1 MSPSERRF
9 TAFVIP
15 HTHWDRE
22 WYQPFKVFQ
31 ARLVDVIDSALDLLD
46 DPAYRRFTL
55 DGQAAVLEDYLALR
69 PEREGD
75 LRRHVQAGRLRI
87 GPWYVLADEFLVSPE
102 SLIRNLLVGGRVS
115 RRFGD
120 PLPVCYTPDP
130 FGHISQ
136 LPLFAD
142 GFGLP
147 AIVFERGLG
156 DEGERLRGE
165 FVWVAADGK
174 TEVFTA
180 HLIGTY
186 SGATALGHVDWELTD
201 AYDDDRAMGHLRAAL
216 YGVQGDEVADLPEW
230 FRASLERVHGGLTAH
245 ATGSALILLNGS
257 DHLFPQPNLPEVLR
271 RASQAFP
278 EIEFVQ
284 GDVEEFVTEARRTAA
299 GLERFQGEFR
309 GSRYQHILAGVLSA
323 RLYLKREN
331 QACQTALEQYAEPL
345 SALAW
350 WASGRHQ
357 DALLREAWRLLLLNH
372 PHDSI
377 CGCSVDAV
385 HREML
390 TRFEN
395 VRQLGDDVCR
405 RAFALLGGRRPS
417 NIQEVHATAKD
428 AITVFDPLPFARRAV
443 VRHELDLPA
452 GEAAGLAVLDASG
465 RALNAQVTVTPGFA
479 PGQSSVRVD
488 HVVIDVL
495 ADLEPLGL
503 TNLFLARAVSGSG
516 SSPGELEQPAARLAA
531 DAAANP
537 HASTDTSDTAAMAAS
552 LVAATDG
559 HDGIRLENGHVTVSV
574 SSGGAVTLFE
584 RATGERYALN
594 LRFEDQGD
602 AGDEYDFSPVPGDT
616 PAYFSAPCRPP
627 RLLTNGPVVA
637 GARLEYDLTLPEHLS
652 DDRMRRAGSVSLPIT
667 LDLTLHADDPLLR
680 VSASFDN
687 TASDH
692 RLRLRLDTGA
702 ITETVWADG
711 HFDTLE
717 RPVRPALGAD
727 WFQVPPPTN
736 HQRRFVAVSSAGRG
750 LAVLNRGLPEYE
762 AFHGEGGTELAVTLV
777 RSVGWLSRSDLLSRP
792 QGAGP
797 LLPTPEAQCL
807 GAHHCELAIYPF
819 AGPWWDTDLLR
830 HAQAFAAPPLTA
842 PGSSSGAGPGL
853 LRVDGPFD
861 LSAVKR
867 SEERESLIV
876 RVANPSPVPASGRLR
891 FGRPVR
897 AVYATRL
904 DETRLDE
911 TRLDEAR
918 VVEARLADL
927 DAASDLPLQLGPRSV
942 ASFEFVP
949 GEGVMPSIE
958 RG

>member
-1 MSPSERRF
+1 MPPSERRF
-9 TAFVIP
+9 TAFVVP

-69 PEREGD
+69 PEREAD

-102 SLIRNLLVGGRVS
+102 ALIRNLLAGGRVS

-120 PLPVCYTPDP
+120 PLPVCYTPDS
-130 FGHISQ
+130 FGHVSQ
-136 LPLFAD
+136 LPLFAA

-165 FVWVAADGK
+165 FVWVAADGE

-230 FRASLERVHGGLTAH
+230 FRASLERVRGGLTAH

-257 DHLFPQPNLPEVLR
+257 DHLFPQPNLPEVLQK
-271 RASQAFP
+271 ASATFP
-278 EIEFVQ
+278 DIEFVQ

-331 QACQTALEQYAEPL
+331 QACQTVLEQYAEPL

-357 DALLREAWRLLLLNH
+357 DTLLREAWKLLLLNH

-395 VRQLGDDVCR
+395 VRQLGGDVCR
-405 RAFALLGGRRPS
+405 RAFALLGGRKPS

-428 AITVFDPLPFARRAV
+428 AFTIFDPLPFTRRAV

-452 GEAAGLAVLDASG
+452 GAATGLVVLDAND

-488 HVVIDVL
+488 HVAIEVL

-503 TNLFLARAVSGSG
+503 TNLFLARAGSG
-516 SSPGELEQPAARLAA
+516 SSAAKVEPPASSAATGAARAPGATEAPAAPL
-531 DAAANP
+531 
-537 HASTDTSDTAAMAAS
+537 T
-552 LVAATDG
+552 ATDG
-559 HDGIRLENGHVTVSV
+559 PDGVRLENAHVSV
-574 SSGGAVTLFE
+574 SVSPGGAVELLD
-584 RATGERYALN
+584 RRTGERYALN
-594 LRFEDQGD
+594 LRLEDQGD
-602 AGDEYDFSPVPGDT
+602 AGDEYDFSPVRGDK
-616 PAYFSAPCRPP
+616 PAFVSMPRTAP
-627 RLLTNGPVVA
+627 RLIASGPVVA
-637 GARLEYDLTLPEHLS
+637 GARLEYALTLPERLT
-652 DDRMRRAGSVSLPIT
+652 DDRSSRTGSVSLPVT
-667 LDLTLHADDPLLR
+667 LDLTIHADDPLLR
-680 VSASFDN
+680 VNAGFDN

-692 RLRLRLDTGA
+692 RLRLRLATGTV
-702 ITETVWADG
+702 TETVWADG

-717 RPVRPALGAD
+717 RTVRPVGGAD

-736 HQRRFVAVSSAGRG
+736 HQRRFVAVSGAGRG

-762 AFHGEGGTELAVTLV
+762 AFHGKDGTELAVTLV
-777 RSVGWLSRSDLLSRP
+777 RSVGWLSRTDLVSRP

-797 LLPTPEAQCL
+797 LLPAPEAQCL
-807 GAHHCELAIYPF
+807 GAHVCELAVYPF
-819 AGPWWDTDLLR
+819 SGPWWESDLLK
-830 HAQAFAAPPLTA
+830 HAQAFIAPPLTT

-867 SEERESLIV
+867 SEERQSLIV
-876 RVANPSPVPASGRLR
+876 RVANPGPVAAAGRLR
-891 FGRPVR
+891 FGSAVR
-897 AVYATRL
+897 AVYSTRL
-904 DETRLDE
+904 DETRLE
-911 TRLDEAR
+911 ELGAI
-918 VVEARLADL
+918 
-927 DAASDLPLQLGPRSV
+927 SDLPLQLGPRSV

-949 GEGVMPSIE
+949 GEGVMPSTV

>member
-1 MSPSERRF
+1 MPTADRPRF
-9 TAFVIP
+9 TAFVVP

-31 ARLVDVIDSALDLLD
+31 ARLVDVIDAALDLLG

-55 DGQAAVLEDYLALR
+55 DGQAAVLEDYLAMR
-69 PEREGD
+69 PEREED
-75 LRRHVQAGRLRI
+75 LRRYVQAGRLRI

-102 SLIRNLLVGGRVS
+102 ALVRNLLVGGRVS

-120 PLPVCYTPDP
+120 PLPVCYTPDS
-130 FGHISQ
+130 FGHVSQ
-136 LPLFAD
+136 LPLIAA

-165 FVWVAADGK
+165 FVWVAADGE
-174 TEVFTA
+174 TGVFTA

-201 AYDDDRAMGHLRAAL
+201 AYDDERAMGHLRAAL

-230 FRASLERVHGGLTAH
+230 FRASLERVGGGLTAH

-257 DHLFPQPNLPEVLR
+257 DHLFPQPNLPQVLR
-271 RASQAFP
+271 KASEAFP

-345 SALAW
+345 AALAW
-350 WASGRHQ
+350 WASGRHP
-357 DALLREAWRLLLLNH
+357 DALLREAWKLLLLNH

-428 AITVFDPLPFARRAV
+428 AFTVFDPLPFPRRAV

-452 GEAAGLAVLDASG
+452 GEASELTVLDVRG
-465 RALNAQVTVTPGFA
+465 RALSAQVTVTPGFA

-488 HVVIDVL
+488 HVTIDVL

-503 TNLFLARAVSGSG
+503 TNLLLARAGSATTATGTNPTAPVS
-516 SSPGELEQPAARLAA
+516 P
-531 DAAANP
+531 DATRAFRDAGAP
-537 HASTDTSDTAAMAAS
+537 S
-552 LVAATDG
+552 ATVSATEGPDG
-559 HDGIRLENGHVTVSV
+559 LRLENDLVSV
-574 SSGGAVTLFE
+574 TIRGDGDVEL
-584 RATGERYALN
+584 RARRSGERYALK
-594 LRFEDQGD
+594 LRLEDQAD
-602 AGDEYDFSPVPGDT
+602 AGDEYDFSPVPGDG
-616 PAYFSAPCRPP
+616 PAYFSDPCRPP
-627 RLLTNGPVVA
+627 RLVTSGPVVA
-637 GARLEYDLTLPEHLS
+637 SARLEYALELPERLS
-652 DDRMRRAGSVSLPIT
+652 DDRAGRTGRVTLPVT

-680 VSASFDN
+680 VSVGFTN

-692 RLRLRLDTGA
+692 RLRLRLATG
-702 ITETVWADG
+702 TPSETVWADG
-711 HFDTLE
+711 HFDVLE
-717 RPVRPALGAD
+717 RTVRPVGGLG
-727 WFQVPPPTN
+727 WFQTPPPTN
-736 HQRRFVAVSSAGRG
+736 HQRRFVAVSGAGRG
-750 LAVLNRGLPEYE
+750 LAVLDRGLPEYE
-762 AFHGEGGTELAVTLV
+762 AFNGEGGTELAVTLV
-777 RSVGWLSRSDLLSRP
+777 RSVGWLSRTDLLSRP

-807 GAHHCELAIYPF
+807 GEHRCELAVYPF
-819 AGPWWDTDLLR
+819 SGPWWESDLLR
-830 HAQAFAAPPLTA
+830 RAQEFTAPPLTA
-842 PGSSSGAGPGL
+842 PGASAGAGAGL
-853 LRVDGPFD
+853 LRVEGPFD

-867 SEERESLIV
+867 SEERQSLIV
-876 RVANPSPVPASGRLR
+876 RVANPAPVAATGRLR
-891 FGRPVR
+891 LGRPVS

-904 DETRLDE
+904 DETRLEELGANQDI
-911 TRLDEAR
+911 
-918 VVEARLADL
+918 
-927 DAASDLPLQLGPRSV
+927 PLQLGPRSV

-949 GEGVMPSIE
+949 EG
-958 RG
+958 G